1 MQRPLEN
8 LSPEDRRVYR
18 NFVGGLF
25 AVYAV
30 ALAIIAGMIVDNQ
43 ITQATARNEAPSVAT
58 ETAQAASVQP
68 FRQAVKYD

>member
-18 NFVGGLF
+18 NFGVGVF
-25 AVYAV
+25 AVYAA
-30 ALAIIAGMIVDNQ
+30 ALVIIAVMIVDNQ
-43 ITQATARNEAPSVAT
+43 ITQTTARNEASSG
-58 ETAQAASVQP
+58 TAISTQAVDPKS